1 MTKYKIEFDKELC
14 IGALACN
21 AISEKHWPRT
31 DDGKVDLTGATF
43 NEETKKYELI
53 INQDEYELMQESA
66 DVCPVLAII
75 VTPIEDT
82 E

>member
-1 MTKYKIEFDKELC
+1 MTRYKVEFDKELC

-21 AISEKHWPRT
+21 AISDEYWPRT
-31 DDGKVDLTGATF
+31 EDGKVDLTGATF

-53 INQDEYELMQESA
+53 IEEKNLEMMQESA

-75 VTPIEDT
+75 ITKLED
-82 E
+82 